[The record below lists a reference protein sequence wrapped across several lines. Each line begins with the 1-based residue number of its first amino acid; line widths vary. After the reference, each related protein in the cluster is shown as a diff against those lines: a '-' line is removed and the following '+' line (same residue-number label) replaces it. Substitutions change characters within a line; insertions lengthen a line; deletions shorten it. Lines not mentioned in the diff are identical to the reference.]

1 MIRTGSPQVTS
12 ERYQVNLLQTELEEV
27 FVIEP
32 RVFHDPRGFFMETF
46 HRQRYE
52 ALGLHA
58 DFCQDNLSFS
68 SKNTLRG
75 LHYQYPH
82 AQAKLVQVLQGEIF
96 DVAVDIRR
104 GSPTLGRAVGVT
116 LSGTNRRQLFIPGG
130 FAHGFCVLS
139 ETALFSYK
147 CSDFYAPD
155 CDRGV
160 LWSDPDLAID
170 WPVANPLLSPKD
182 AGLPR
187 LKDISAEGLPIYKE
201 APHPRRAGLHQQVTC
216 QFAQIRLPRIGSRIA
231 EAVQPLVLL
240 RPFLEAW
247 SGSWRFHHW

>member
-1 MIRTGSPQVTS
+1 MIRAAFPPMTS
-12 ERYQVNLLQTELEEV
+12 ERYKMKLLKTQLEEV

-32 RVFHDPRGFFMETF
+32 PVFQDSRGFFMETF
-46 HRQRYE
+46 HRERYE

-75 LHYQYPH
+75 LHYQLPH
-82 AQAKLVQVLQGEIF
+82 EQAKLVQVLQGEIF

-104 GSPTLGRAVGVT
+104 GSPSFGRAVGVT
-116 LSGTNRRQLFIPGG
+116 LSGSNRRQLFIPRG

-139 ETALFSYK
+139 ETALFAYK

-160 LWSDPDLAID
+160 QWSDPALGIA
-170 WPVANPLLSPKD
+170 WPIEKPLLSAKD
-182 AGLPR
+182 
-187 LKDISAEGLPIYKE
+187 
-201 APHPRRAGLHQQVTC
+201 Q
-216 QFAQIRLPRIGSRIA
+216 RLPLLEDIP
-231 EAVQPLVLL
+231 EEQLPLF
-240 RPFLEAW
+240 R
-247 SGSWRFHHW
+247 

>member
-1 MIRTGSPQVTS
+1 MK
-12 ERYQVNLLQTELEEV
+12 LLPTELEGV

-32 RVFHDPRGFFMETF
+32 RVFPDPRGFFMETF
-46 HRQRYE
+46 HRERYE

-75 LHYQYPH
+75 LHYQFPH
-82 AQAKLVQVLQGEIF
+82 EQAKLVQVLQGEIF

-104 GSPTLGRAVGVT
+104 GSPTFCRAVGVT
-116 LSGTNRRQLFIPGG
+116 LSESNRRQLFIPKG

-160 LWSDPDLAID
+160 LWSDPALGIA
-170 WPVANPLLSPKD
+170 WPIENPLLSAKD
-182 AGLPR
+182 QGLPL
-187 LKDISAEGLPIYKE
+187 LKDIPEEKLPVY
-201 APHPRRAGLHQQVTC
+201 
-216 QFAQIRLPRIGSRIA
+216 
-231 EAVQPLVLL
+231 
-240 RPFLEAW
+240 
-247 SGSWRFHHW
+247 

>member
-1 MIRTGSPQVTS
+1 MK
-12 ERYQVNLLQTELEEV
+12 LLPTELEGV

-32 RVFHDPRGFFMETF
+32 RVFQDPRGFFMETF
-46 HRQRYE
+46 HRERYE
-52 ALGLHA
+52 ALGLRA

-75 LHYQYPH
+75 LHYQHPH

-104 GSPTLGRAVGVT
+104 GSPTFGRAVGVT
-116 LSGTNRRQLFIPGG
+116 LSESNRRQLFIPRG

-139 ETALFSYK
+139 ATALFAYK

-160 LWSDPDLAID
+160 RWSDPALGIA
-170 WPVANPLLSPKD
+170 WPIEDPLLSAKD
-182 AGLPR
+182 QGLPL
-187 LKDISAEGLPIYKE
+187 LKDIPEEQLPLFDASRK
-201 APHPRRAGLHQQVTC
+201 AGRQK
-216 QFAQIRLPRIGSRIA
+216 
-231 EAVQPLVLL
+231 
-240 RPFLEAW
+240 
-247 SGSWRFHHW
+247 

>member
-1 MIRTGSPQVTS
+1 MIRTVSPLVIR
-12 ERYQVNLLQTELEEV
+12 ERYKMKLPQTELEEV

-32 RVFHDPRGFFMETF
+32 QVFQDPRGFFMETF
-46 HRQRYE
+46 HRERYE

-75 LHYQYPH
+75 LHYQFPH
-82 AQAKLVQVLQGEIF
+82 EQAKLVQVLQGEIF

-104 GSPTLGRAVGVT
+104 GSPTFCRAVGVT
-116 LSGTNRRQLFIPGG
+116 LSESNRRQLFIPKG

-160 LWSDPDLAID
+160 LWSDPALGIA
-170 WPVANPLLSPKD
+170 WPIENPLLSAKD
-182 AGLPR
+182 QGLPL
-187 LKDISAEGLPIYKE
+187 LKDIAEEQLPLFD
-201 APHPRRAGLHQQVTC
+201 AGRKAGRQK
-216 QFAQIRLPRIGSRIA
+216 
-231 EAVQPLVLL
+231 
-240 RPFLEAW
+240 
-247 SGSWRFHHW
+247 